1 MSAEDNIN
9 IETKQKSTRG
19 KRKEPVLLN
28 SRYSNDD
35 TKTEV
40 GVDEAGRGSFWGP
53 LMAGAVE
60 WVPRENWNDE
70 ILEVSFQIK
79 DSKKISPKKRKI
91 IAESIKKHAVRWGI
105 GEVSSQEIDKNGITW
120 ANQEAFRRALAAL
133 NGQNPERVLIDG
145 ILGIEPLDNEIV
157 TIEDG
162 DAKLI
167 SIAAASIIAKEA
179 HDDWIIDYC
188 NTHTECVDKYDLL
201 NCKGYGTLKHRQGLI
216 THGPHEHHRR
226 CFIGRYIYSSNASE
240 DDNYETNHTNSV
252 SINNTADDD
261 KCLIRI

>member
-1 MSAEDNIN
+1 MKMSTEVSTPQK
-9 IETKQKSTRG
+9 TKGR
-19 KRKEPVLLN
+19 RKEPVLLD
-28 SRYSNDD
+28 SRYSHDD

-91 IAESIKKHAVRWGI
+91 IAENIKKYAVRWGI
-105 GEVSSQEIDKNGITW
+105 GVVSPAEIDKNGITW
-120 ANQEAFRRALAAL
+120 ANQDAFRRALGAL
-133 NGQNPERVLIDG
+133 SGPTPERVLIDG
-145 ILGIEPLDNEIV
+145 ILGIEPLGNEIV

-167 SIAAASIIAKEA
+167 NIAAASIIAKEA

-188 NTHTECVDKYDLL
+188 NTHAECVEKYDLL

-216 THGPHEHHRR
+216 AHGPHEHHRR
-226 CFIGRYIYSSNASE
+226 CFIGRYIYSSNALE
-240 DDNYETNHTNSV
+240 DE
-252 SINNTADDD
+252 SINNNSILTNSNEETGNDD
-261 KCLIRI
+261 KCLISI